1 MKYLSI
7 IVVITD
13 FKIIDNHKTY
23 MQEQKNNEQ
32 HSQLLPSPNQK
43 NNFK

>member
-13 FKIIDNHKTY
+13 FKISDNNKKC

-32 HSQLLPSPNQK
+32 HCQLLPSPNQI